1 MSIKYI
7 IVKPFYLVSVVACF
21 MFATISTEIS
31 ANDKMTQELIDR
43 ITTSKAALLKV
54 ELDLNNKTTAF
65 ARKID
70 KQQKEVKALRKKAAV
85 LQRFADEQLMSVDE
99 LEKRVNLWS
108 AQSNY
113 QKQLLTSFAESTQ
126 LPIKSLKHLDGDPI
140 VDIQA
145 LSLMS
150 AQLLERLTPIWQEK
164 QVISEA
170 GTVETVNVLSLGP
183 VEVAYDALA
192 LTGGPVSREVASEPR
207 ILANIFDDKSIEEL
221 GSIKASGAGFVRFD
235 PTLGNA
241 YKLLDKEE
249 GILGHVEKG
258 GVWALPIVFF
268 AFLSLIVSTVKAV
281 QLIRLP
287 KIDHL
292 LIDKIKEL
300 LHVESQ
306 GDSTEVNRV
315 KEEVKLLS
323 ANANGA
329 QKKLVDIAMK
339 TPVSQERDDLL
350 VAYLIEYKHKIE
362 RFIGAIATSAAI
374 APLLGLLGTV
384 SGMISTFMMMTIFGT
399 GDASTVSGGISEALI
414 TTELGLIVAIP
425 SLIISALLSRRTK
438 SYSAKLEASA
448 IKLSKL
454 NFA

>member
-1 MSIKYI
+1 MFIKI
-7 IVKPFYLVSVVACF
+7 RTLCLVSI
-21 MFATISTEIS
+21 ISLLFSIQVH
-31 ANDKMTQELIDR
+31 ADDKIALELIER
-43 ITTSKAALLKV
+43 ITLSKASLIKV
-54 ELDLNNKTTAF
+54 EQDVNKKTTAL

-70 KQQKEVKALRKKAAV
+70 KQENEVKALRQKAAV
-85 LQRFADEQLMSVDE
+85 LQRIADEQLMSVE
-99 LEKRVNLWS
+99 QLEKRVNLWTT
-108 AQSNY
+108 QSNY

-126 LPIKSLKHLDGDPI
+126 LPIDALKHIDGEPVI
-140 VDIQA
+140 DIET
-145 LSLMS
+145 LPLIS
-150 AQLLERLTPIWQEK
+150 AQLLNRLTPTWQEK
-164 QVISEA
+164 QVINEA
-170 GTVETVNVLSLGP
+170 GAIERVNTLTLGP
-183 VEVAYDALA
+183 IEVAYDEKAI
-192 LTGGPVSREVASEPR
+192 TGGPITREVASEPR
-207 ILANIFDDKSIEEL
+207 ILANIFDEKSIEEL
-221 GSIKASGAGFVRFD
+221 GSIKASGAGFIRFD

-241 YKLLDKEE
+241 FKLLDKEE
-249 GILGHVEKG
+249 SILGHVEKG

-268 AFLSLIVSTVKAV
+268 AFLSLIISIAKAV

-287 KIDHL
+287 KVDKSL
-292 LIDKIKEL
+292 VEKIKEL
-300 LHVESQ
+300 LHLEST
-306 GDSTEVNRV
+306 GDTGKVQKV
-315 KEEVKLLS
+315 KEDIMLLS
-323 ANANGA
+323 RNAKGA
-329 QKKLVDIAMK
+329 QKKLMDIAIA

-438 SYSAKLEASA
+438 SYSAKLEANA

-454 NFA
+454 DFA